1 MRSEKAEQKENA
13 CLWKGRYLCISRH
26 LLWNWARTKAI
37 EGRGKSWK
45 AMCCIEEK
53 APRSRKGSNLKALF
67 VRGVKANSS
76 PLWLP
81 FVRAILHNVLKP
93 VVTCHSKE
101 GSVFGTMAKAFQYSC
116 PVLILIAYLPCTYET
131 RNLLRIWGTR
141 NTKSLFQNWSLV
153 TCWQVTIMMILND
166 PGMQMDWRKGSR
178 NSWVPD
184 KIMLLLPVCV
194 YSAAQD
200 LQL

>member
-1 MRSEKAEQKENA
+1 MHVFEKVDISAYLDIYFGIEHVQKPSRVEEN
-13 CLWKGRYLCISRH
+13 H
-26 LLWNWARTKAI
+26 
-37 EGRGKSWK
+37 GKQCAASK
-45 AMCCIEEK
+45 
-53 APRSRKGSNLKALF
+53 
-67 VRGVKANSS
+67 NSS
-76 PLWLP
+76 FQKGFQSEGTFCTRCESQFQSSL
-81 FVRAILHNVLKP
+81 VAVCKGYLHNVLKHF
-93 VVTCHSKE
+93 VTCHSKE

-141 NTKSLFQNWSLV
+141 NTKSLFQNWFLV

-194 YSAAQD
+194 YGAAQD
-200 LQL
+200 LQP